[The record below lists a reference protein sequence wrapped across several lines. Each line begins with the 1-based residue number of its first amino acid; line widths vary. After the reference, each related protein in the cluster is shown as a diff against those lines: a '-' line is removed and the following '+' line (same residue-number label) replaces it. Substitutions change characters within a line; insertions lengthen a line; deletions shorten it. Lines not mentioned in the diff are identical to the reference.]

1 MRGAAHCHSLSTGL
15 LCETHDIQ
23 GDQGSA
29 HETGVII
36 IRESTESND
45 FCSLHIPDAG
55 SNQTVV
61 LRMNQGDCK
70 DKDPRFIELNSFPS
84 ATKILLTRNNNGT
97 PDDASWWIEL
107 KTTRNNAEIT
117 YLNTYAV
124 GDFIEQGIGVMV
136 IAKHGTIQRDEL
148 RSVRVITSAAPPRA
162 ERLQR

>member
-1 MRGAAHCHSLSTGL
+1 MKGKK
-15 LCETHDIQ
+15 ETH
-23 GDQGSA
+23 A
-29 HETGVII
+29 TGVII

-107 KTTRNNAEIT
+107 KTTRNNAALDNGEIT

-136 IAKHGTIQRDEL
+136 IAKHGTIQRVEL

>member
-1 MRGAAHCHSLSTGL
+1 MTGKKD
-15 LCETHDIQ
+15 TQ
-23 GDQGSA
+23 A
-29 HETGVII
+29 TGVII

-70 DKDPRFIELNSFPS
+70 GKDPRFIELNSFPS
-84 ATKILLTRNNNGT
+84 ATKILLTRNDNGT

-107 KTTRNNAEIT
+107 KTTRNNAALDNEEIT
-117 YLNTYAV
+117 NLNTYDV

-148 RSVRVITSAAPPRA
+148 RSVRVVTSAAPPRA

>member
-1 MRGAAHCHSLSTGL
+1 MTGKKD
-15 LCETHDIQ
+15 TQ
-23 GDQGSA
+23 A
-29 HETGVII
+29 TGVII

-84 ATKILLTRNNNGT
+84 ATKILLTRNDNGT

-107 KTTRNNAEIT
+107 KTTRNNAALDNEEIT
-117 YLNTYAV
+117 YLNTYDV
-124 GDFIEQGIGVMV
+124 GSFIEQGIGVMV

-148 RSVRVITSAAPPRA
+148 RSVRVVTSAAPPRA